1 MNPAGLGRRIRAGAP
16 PLYRFRFSVFG
27 FRSKTIKFIR
37 GYSYNLSRLKAN
49 LVLVIGKFY
58 GDKQGDHGVG
68 YEDGGAQAQEY
79 G

>member
-1 MNPAGLGRRIRAGAP
+1 MPQAINDVNRQGKLCQPHMNPAGLGLRLRAGASP
-16 PLYRFRFSVFG
+16 S
-27 FRSKTIKFIR
+27 
-37 GYSYNLSRLKAN
+37 
-49 LVLVIGKFY
+49 VIGKFY

>member
-16 PLYRFRFSVFG
+16 PL
-27 FRSKTIKFIR
+27 
-37 GYSYNLSRLKAN
+37 
-49 LVLVIGKFY
+49 VIGKFY
-58 GDKQGDHGVG
+58 GGEQGDHGVG